1 MTEAVK
7 GGLLPGDPRPGV
19 EMRSS
24 SIAQIGEGIAYA
36 AGSADSPMKS
46 GDELVDAAF
55 SAWRN
60 GALISLSDTHHKE
73 DKASL
78 RALKQVMRAIFIK
91 HYFVS
96 ISHIMSFGPLC

>member
-1 MTEAVK
+1 VTEAVK

-36 AGSADSPMKS
+36 AGSAESLMKS
-46 GDELVDAAF
+46 GEELADAAF

-73 DKASL
+73 DKVSL
-78 RALKQVMRAIFIK
+78 RALKQVMHTTF
-91 HYFVS
+91 
-96 ISHIMSFGPLC
+96 

>member
-7 GGLLPGDPRPGV
+7 GGLLPGDPRPGI

-24 SIAQIGEGIAYA
+24 SVAQISEGITYA

-46 GDELVDAAF
+46 GEELMDAAF

-60 GALISLSDTHHKE
+60 GELISLCDTHHK
-73 DKASL
+73 
-78 RALKQVMRAIFIK
+78 
-91 HYFVS
+91 
-96 ISHIMSFGPLC
+96 